1 MALTPSTAS
10 YAITDA
16 YLLAAGLDSTGKPSG
31 DSPQGDYPAA
41 FATGYNDYAKEG
53 IVLGADNSGGNKS
66 IIEDFMRGVS
76 SRSQTITD
84 FAQALADYWSTVAL
98 ANGLPMHGGIEVVSI
113 SNDAASHVANFE
125 AAILASITQTE
136 SKPYFHQ
143 FVSNIE
149 TMAVR
154 QIIWTV
160 TELMPGSP
168 PSPASFPESI
178 L

>member
-1 MALTPSTAS
+1 MLNAS
-10 YAITDA
+10 QCAENITNA
-16 YLLAAGLDSTGKPSG
+16 YLPAAGLTANGEPSTEP
-31 DSPQGDYPAA
+31 PTGDYPAA
-41 FATGYNDYAKEG
+41 FAAAYNNYAKKG
-53 IVLGADNSGGNKS
+53 IVLGATNNGGDAT
-66 IIEDFMRGVS
+66 IIEMFMRGVS

-84 FAQALADYWSTVAL
+84 FAQALAEYWATVAITP
-98 ANGLPMHGGIEVVSI
+98 GLPAHGGIEVVSV
-113 SNDAASHVANFE
+113 SNNALSHYADFE
-125 AAILASITQTE
+125 AAIRASITQTE

-154 QIIWTV
+154 KIIWTV

-168 PSPASFPESI
+168 PTPVSYPEPI

>member
-16 YLLAAGLDSTGKPSG
+16 YLLATGLDSAGKPNG
-31 DSPQGDYPAA
+31 NLPTGDYPAA

-53 IVLGADNSGGNKS
+53 TVLGAENSGGNKS
-66 IIEDFMRGVS
+66 IIENFMRGVS

-84 FAQALADYWSTVAL
+84 FAQALANYWATVAV
-98 ANGLPMHGGIEVVSI
+98 ATGLPMHGGTEVISV
-113 SNDAASHVANFE
+113 SNDAASHLADFE
-125 AAILASITQTE
+125 AAIRASITQTE

-154 QIIWTV
+154 KIIWTV
-160 TELMPGSP
+160 TELMPSTP
-168 PSPASFPESI
+168 PAPMVFFEGI

>member
-1 MALTPSTAS
+1 MALTPTTAS

-16 YLLAAGLDSTGKPSG
+16 YLLAAGLDSSGKPSG
-31 DSPQGDYPAA
+31 NPASGDYPSA
-41 FATGYNDYAKEG
+41 FAAGYDNYAKEG
-53 IVLGADNSGGNKS
+53 IVLGAENNGGTKM
-66 IIEDFMRGVS
+66 IIETFLRGVS

-84 FAQALADYWSTVAL
+84 FAQALAEYWATVAITP
-98 ANGLPMHGGIEVVSI
+98 GLPAHGGIEVVSI
-113 SNDAASHVANFE
+113 SNDALSHVADFE
-125 AAILASITQTE
+125 TAIRASITQTE

-154 QIIWTV
+154 KIIWTV
-160 TELMPGSP
+160 VELMPGSP
-168 PSPASFPESI
+168 PSPTSFPEGI